1 MFNGTHFKT
10 CLIRETDD
18 TFIHFDVDEIVC
30 INSNDIEKFVELYEN
45 RKNDWNIIIDSRM
58 EFIILMSFIKYGL
71 DLLIYD
77 SHKLLTYSIVEYF
90 SSIMYVESTEMS
102 LEELKIFCIGKI
114 IITYVVPHLKIRWNK
129 DVELEVI
136 HQKRSLNM
144 KYNVMFMLMH
154 IMNVKN
160 FIKVSTEKMQVF
172 EDAYDCIV
180 STKAIKP
187 LTKINENEF
196 YSILCLMIG
205 NY

>member
-102 LEELKIFCIGKI
+102 LYRQDYNHVCRTTFE
-114 IITYVVPHLKIRWNK
+114 NQ
-129 DVELEVI
+129 VE
-136 HQKRSLNM
+136 QRCG
-144 KYNVMFMLMH
+144 
-154 IMNVKN
+154 
-160 FIKVSTEKMQVF
+160 T
-172 EDAYDCIV
+172 
-180 STKAIKP
+180 
-187 LTKINENEF
+187 
-196 YSILCLMIG
+196 
-205 NY
+205 